1 MRAAVYR
8 SYGGPEV
15 VQIQNLPQPE
25 PGPSEVLIRIH
36 FSTVSSADARARSL
50 NLPKGFGLFGR
61 PVFGI
66 FAPRKKILGSEFS
79 GVIEKIGSQVTRFKK
94 GDQVFG
100 YPGFQLGSHAQYKV
114 MNQNG
119 RILTKPTNLDLE
131 QSAALCFGGSTA
143 LHYVRTLAKAQKGE
157 KVLIV
162 GPVGS
167 VGSACVQIA
176 KHSGAEV
183 WGLVSSTNEAL
194 AKSIGCD
201 HTLNY
206 QETQPFSKA
215 PQFDVIL
222 DTIGAAGVEHYEV
235 YLSKSGRLG
244 LLAASLYQMFQ
255 RPKNKSHRV
264 LVGPAP
270 ERLEDLMTLKDLAE
284 QGHFKPLIHQRF
296 SLDQIQ
302 EAHRLVDSGRK
313 KGNVIVQIQ

>member
-1 MRAAVYR
+1 MRAAVYK

-50 NLPKGFGLFGR
+50 NLPKGFGLIGR

-79 GVIEKIGSQVTRFKK
+79 GVIEKIGSQVTPFKK

-100 YPGFQLGSHAQYKV
+100 YPGFQLGSHAQYRL
-114 MNQNG
+114 MNQSG
-119 RILTKPTNLDLE
+119 RILSKPTNLDLE
-131 QSAALCFGGSTA
+131 HSAALCFGGSTA
-143 LHYVRTLAKAQKGE
+143 LHYVRTLAKVQKGE

-206 QETQPFSKA
+206 QVPQPFSKA

-222 DTIGAAGVEHYEV
+222 DTIGAAGVEHYEA

-270 ERLEDLMTLKDLAE
+270 ERLEDLVTLKDLAE